1 MEAICNNCRHRGTVP
16 NSVHSSC
23 HHPLATEIISNSGL
37 LFSMMKSIT
46 GDSELGYT
54 GDLEIE
60 LKKGYEG
67 YAIDSGYFIW
77 PINFDPGWIEN
88 CNGYKEVE

>member
-1 MEAICNNCRHRGTVP
+1 
-16 NSVHSSC
+16 
-23 HHPLATEIISNSGL
+23 
-37 LFSMMKSIT
+37 MKSIT